1 MLASRRE
8 STSGAK
14 AVVALSG
21 SGTAATAAQVDL
33 NWEAPSGS
41 AVRIEGYDVYRSI
54 GTGAFQLLNSA
65 VDAQTA
71 YVDST
76 VASDTTYNYIV
87 KAVESGG
94 AETAPSNQ
102 ITVSVP

>member
-1 MLASRRE
+1 
-8 STSGAK
+8 
-14 AVVALSG
+14 
-21 SGTAATAAQVDL
+21 
-33 NWEAPSGS
+33 
-41 AVRIEGYDVYRSI
+41 
-54 GTGAFQLLNSA
+54 LLNSA